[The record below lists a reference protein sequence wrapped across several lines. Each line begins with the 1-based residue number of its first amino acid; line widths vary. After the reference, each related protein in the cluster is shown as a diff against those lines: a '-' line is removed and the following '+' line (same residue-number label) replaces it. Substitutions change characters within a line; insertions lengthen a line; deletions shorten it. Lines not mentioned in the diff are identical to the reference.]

1 MVERR
6 RIARTRIFAPAI
18 VIPSQGSLLRDCSV
32 RDITSLGARL
42 EFAETPVLP
51 TDFALTFDCART
63 LRRCRLVWRIANEVG
78 VTFES
83 LKPPKIQ
90 SLSRPTKPNAERMT
104 NSLRQLRPAPPAVL
118 LVDATVDK

>member
-42 EFAETPVLP
+42 EFADAPVLP
-51 TDFALTFDCART
+51 TDFALSFDSART
-63 LRRCRLVWRIANEVG
+63 LRRCNLIWRIANEAG
-78 VTFES
+78 VTFEE
-83 LKPPKIQ
+83 I
-90 SLSRPTKPNAERMT
+90 E
-104 NSLRQLRPAPPAVL
+104 
-118 LVDATVDK
+118 ATPSPISKATDET